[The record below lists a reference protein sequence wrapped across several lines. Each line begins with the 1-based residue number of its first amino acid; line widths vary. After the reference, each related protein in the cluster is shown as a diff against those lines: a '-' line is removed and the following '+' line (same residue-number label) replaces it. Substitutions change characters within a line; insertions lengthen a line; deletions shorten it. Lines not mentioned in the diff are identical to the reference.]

1 LPRTPLTGNRLR
13 QRVTLGAI
21 LCAGA
26 LLQGC
31 DWWRLP
37 GTTEDPNAAL
47 LQRMLVAEDTRGTGP
62 EGVAPLLEGEQSND
76 ATIHRVAV
84 RGLARL
90 HYAPA
95 PAVPRANRGT
105 ERPPAEACARVVR
118 RVHDPNPRVLLAAID
133 SLAYCREDGT
143 ARVDTL
149 RAIAAS
155 LRMNDVPR
163 AFGKVTWHAP
173 AHALVALA
181 RAPGG
186 AARVDRAFMN
196 DFLHHPRPEVRAYAI
211 RAAVLFKF
219 ADIPGNATMDDDANV
234 RAEAITAMFRLKIF
248 NNLAFAE
255 ALSSPA
261 YQVVLAGANALAG
274 ESDFPDAVPAL
285 YAAMDRLSRERR
297 ENSRDERVAILTR
310 IAELGVPGDSAR
322 ITPYLTDFDTTVAA
336 KTAVILT
343 KWTGHPVAAH
353 AHPLSIIPGPLADV
367 FYTRGLQLRITMA
380 PSSGGGTILIDL
392 FTDETPATIAR
403 ITGLANRH
411 YYDGL
416 TFHRVVPNFVI
427 QGGSPGANEQVGD
440 ARFMRDE
447 LGGHSH
453 LRGTVGISTRGH
465 DTGDAQFFVNLV
477 DNTRLDH
484 DYTVFGK
491 VVSGMNVVDQIL
503 EGDVMERVEV
513 IRR

>member
-1 LPRTPLTGNRLR
+1 LTRVLFTRNRLR

-31 DWWRLP
+31 DWWRVP
-37 GTTEDPNAAL
+37 HATADPNAAL
-47 LQRMLVAEDTRGTGP
+47 LQRMLAAEDMRGTGP
-62 EGVAPLLEGEQSND
+62 EGTAPLLEGGQSAD
-76 ATIHRVAV
+76 ATIRRVAV
-84 RGLARL
+84 RGLERL
-90 HYAPA
+90 HYTAAPA
-95 PAVPRANRGT
+95 APRPARSA
-105 ERPPAEACARVVR
+105 ERPPAEPCARVVR
-118 RVHDPNPRVLLAAID
+118 RVHDANPRVLLAAID
-133 SLAYCREDGT
+133 SLAFCTEDGT
-143 ARVDTL
+143 ARIDTL

-155 LRMNDVPR
+155 LKMTDVPR
-163 AFGKVTWHAP
+163 AFGHVTWHAP
-173 AHALVALA
+173 AHALIALA
-181 RAPGG
+181 RVPGG
-186 AARVDRAFMN
+186 AVRVDRAFMDN
-196 DFLHHPRPEVRAYAI
+196 FLRNPRPEVRAYAV

-219 ADIPGNATMDDDANV
+219 ADIPGNATRDDDPNV
-234 RAEAITAMFRLKIF
+234 QAEAIAAMVRLKIF
-248 NNLAFAE
+248 NNLAFTE
-255 ALSSPA
+255 ALASPA

-285 YAAMDRLSRERR
+285 YAAMDRLSREQR

-310 IAELGVPGDSAR
+310 IAELGTPADSSR
-322 ITPYLTDFDTTVAA
+322 LTPYLADFDTTVAA

-343 KWTGHPVAAH
+343 KWSGHPVTPH
-353 AHPLSIIPGPLADV
+353 AQRLSIIPGPLADV
-367 FYTRGLQLRITMA
+367 FNTRGLQLRITMA
-380 PSSGGGTILIDL
+380 PSSGGGTIVIDL

-403 ITGLANRH
+403 VVGLANRH

-427 QGGSPGANEQVGD
+427 QGGSPGANEVVGD

-477 DNTRLDH
+477 DNQRLDH

>member
-1 LPRTPLTGNRLR
+1 
-13 QRVTLGAI
+13 
-21 LCAGA
+21 
-26 LLQGC
+26 
-31 DWWRLP
+31 
-37 GTTEDPNAAL
+37 
-47 LQRMLVAEDTRGTGP
+47 MLVAEDTRGTGP
-62 EGVAPLLEGEQSND
+62 EGVAPLLEGEQSKD
-76 ATIHRVAV
+76 ATIRRVAA

-90 HYAPA
+90 QYYPPA
-95 PAVPRANRGT
+95 PPAPRPNRSA
-105 ERPPAEACARVVR
+105 ERPAAEPCARVVR
-118 RVHDPNPRVLLAAID
+118 RVHDANPRVLLAAID
-133 SLAYCREDGT
+133 SLAYCTEDGT
-143 ARVDTL
+143 ARIDTL
-149 RAIAAS
+149 RAIAGS
-155 LRMNDVPR
+155 LENDVPR
-163 AFGKVTWHAP
+163 AFGQVTWHAP

-181 RAPGG
+181 RVSGG
-186 AARVDRAFMN
+186 ASRVDRALVD

-219 ADIPGNATMDDDANV
+219 ADIPGNSMKDPDPNV
-234 RAEAITAMFRLKIF
+234 EAEAITAMVRLKIF
-248 NNLAFAE
+248 NYGAFSE
-255 ALSSPA
+255 ALASPA
-261 YQVVLAGANALAG
+261 YQVVLAAANALAR
-274 ESDFPDAVPAL
+274 SDYPPTVPAL
-285 YAAMDRLSRERR
+285 YAAMDRLSAERR
-297 ENSRDERVAILTR
+297 ENSRDERIAILTR
-310 IAELGVPGDSAR
+310 IAELGSPGDSAR
-322 ITPYLTDFDTTVAA
+322 ITPYLADFDTTVAA

-343 KWTGHPVAAH
+343 KWTGRPVAAH
-353 AHPLSIIPGPLADV
+353 AQPLSIIPGPLADI
-367 FYTRGLQLRITMA
+367 FYTRGLQLLITMA
-380 PSSGGGTILIDL
+380 PSSGGGTIVIDL

-403 ITGLANRH
+403 IVGLANRH

-447 LGGHSH
+447 LSGHSH

-513 IRR
+513 VRRW

>member
-1 LPRTPLTGNRLR
+1 
-13 QRVTLGAI
+13 
-21 LCAGA
+21 
-26 LLQGC
+26 
-31 DWWRLP
+31 
-37 GTTEDPNAAL
+37 
-47 LQRMLVAEDTRGTGP
+47 MLVAEDMRGTGSD
-62 EGVAPLLEGEQSND
+62 GIAPLLEGEQSHD
-76 ATIHRVAV
+76 ATIQRVAV

-90 HYAPA
+90 HWTPAPPAPRTDRGAPRAPA
-95 PAVPRANRGT
+95 EP
-105 ERPPAEACARVVR
+105 CARVVR
-118 RVHDPNPRVLLAAID
+118 RIHNANPRALLAAID
-133 SLAYCREDGT
+133 SLAYCTEDGT
-143 ARVDTL
+143 ARIDTL

-155 LRMNDVPR
+155 LKMNDVPR
-163 AFGKVTWHAP
+163 AFGRVTWHAP

-181 RAPGG
+181 RVPGG
-186 AARVDRAFMN
+186 AARIDRAFMD
-196 DFLHHPRPEVRAYAI
+196 DFLRHPRPEVRAYAI

-219 ADIPGNATMDDDANV
+219 ADIPGNSSEDRDPNV
-234 RAEAITAMFRLKIF
+234 RAEAIAAMVRLKIF
-248 NNLAFAE
+248 NNGAFAE
-255 ALSSPA
+255 ALASPA

-274 ESDFPDAVPAL
+274 DSDFPDAVPAL

-310 IAELGVPGDSAR
+310 IAELGSPGDSAR
-322 ITPYLTDFDTTVAA
+322 IQPYLADFDTTVAA
-336 KTAVILT
+336 KTAAVLT
-343 KWTGHPVAAH
+343 KWSGHPVAAH
-353 AHPLSIIPGPLADV
+353 AQPLSIISGPLADM
-367 FYTRGLQLRITMA
+367 FNTRGLQLRITMA
-380 PSSGGGTILIDL
+380 PSSGGGTIVIDL
-392 FTDETPATIAR
+392 FTGETPATIAR
-403 ITGLANRH
+403 IVGLANRH

-440 ARFMRDE
+440 AQFMRDE

-503 EGDVMERVEV
+503 EGDVMERVDV
-513 IRR
+513 VRR